1 MVRLRVYFYV
11 ICAVAIILLLIAS
24 LLSGTKVVVEISGVK
39 IYVEVADNQV
49 KKYEG
54 LMFRDNLGQNDG
66 MIFPFSENGKYSF
79 WMSNVKLPLDLIWIN
94 DEKTVVDITEN
105 AQPCKVDCPYIT
117 SREPAK
123 YVVEV
128 NGGFANRNGIRI
140 GDKASFEL
148 K

>member
-1 MVRLRVYFYV
+1 MVRLRAYFV
-11 ICAVAIILLLIAS
+11 ICAVTIILLLIAS
-24 LLSGTKVVVEISGVK
+24 VPSGNKVVVEISGVK

-54 LMFRDNLGQNDG
+54 LMFRDSLGQNDG
-66 MIFPFSENGKYSF
+66 MIFPFSEDGNYSF

-94 DEKTVVDITEN
+94 NEKTVVDITEN
-105 AQPCKVDCPYIT
+105 AQPCKVECPYII

-140 GDKASFEL
+140 GDKASFE
-148 K
+148 